1 MFGVKYAKVLEC
13 LDAEGLIRFVQDV
26 VRIDSVYDPGVPGAD
41 ESRVTEF
48 VSKFLRD
55 EGFEVHLDE
64 VVPGRTN
71 IVAFLRGEAGGKTIL
86 MEGHQDVV
94 SIGNREEW
102 KYDPFG
108 AEIVERDGKKVMYG
122 RGSNDTKG
130 NMGAAI
136 FAARAIRDSKIPFK
150 GNILLCIPV
159 DEEGMMIGIKH
170 FIEKG
175 WAKGVDGALICEP
188 EEKHLCVFQKGALRF
203 RVTFHGT
210 QCHGCMPLTGNDPN
224 WALARF
230 IVELR
235 QLENFEK
242 DRLGR
247 HEFLGWP
254 SFTPTVLQAPVT
266 GVAQLN
272 VVPKEA
278 SLALDV
284 LTVPGQEHDGIRRQ
298 IQGIVDRL
306 SSQYSFGDDKF
317 SATIEQLD
325 DRPWT
330 AVPRDHPLVASA
342 ARAYREVMGR
352 EEIYDG
358 VPGAT
363 DGTFLQAWNNIPVLV
378 TGAGDRE
385 IPHHVDEWVEVDDLI
400 EASKIF
406 ALTALYFMES

>member
-1 MFGVKYAKVLEC
+1 MLRTC
-13 LDAEGLIRFVQDV
+13 TLV
-26 VRIDSVYDPGVPGAD
+26 VIARLGMPRPS
-41 ESRVTEF
+41 
-48 VSKFLRD
+48 
-55 EGFEVHLDE
+55 
-64 VVPGRTN
+64 
-71 IVAFLRGEAGGKTIL
+71 
-86 MEGHQDVV
+86 
-94 SIGNREEW
+94 
-102 KYDPFG
+102 
-108 AEIVERDGKKVMYG
+108 
-122 RGSNDTKG
+122 
-130 NMGAAI
+130 
-136 FAARAIRDSKIPFK
+136 RAIRDSKIPFK

-284 LTVPGQEHDGIRRQ
+284 RTNFINLTCCNSY
-298 IQGIVDRL
+298 L
-306 SSQYSFGDDKF
+306 
-317 SATIEQLD
+317 
-325 DRPWT
+325 
-330 AVPRDHPLVASA
+330 
-342 ARAYREVMGR
+342 
-352 EEIYDG
+352 
-358 VPGAT
+358 
-363 DGTFLQAWNNIPVLV
+363 IPV
-378 TGAGDRE
+378 
-385 IPHHVDEWVEVDDLI
+385 
-400 EASKIF
+400 
-406 ALTALYFMES
+406 